1 MDECVM
7 LCGAEIKNTRPVA
20 AQHQRDQRSEQKKT
34 DPDPA
39 TFGHSVQLTIWMR
52 Y

>member
-1 MDECVM
+1 M

-20 AQHQRDQRSEQKKT
+20 AQHQRYQRSEQKKKT